1 MENYYKERKVMK
13 KIYSILL
20 ILASMLVF
28 APFIGAQTIDS
39 SIEFPDDDGTY
50 TLDDSGFAYKKQISK
65 PKSDGTY
72 WIKLESFV
80 TGTLQIKQQ
89 STPADIVLV
98 LDCSGSMKFNMD
110 GSQTSGVPETQQRL
124 YALKTAVKAFIEQID
139 INDLKDPETG
149 EERPS
154 GRLGNTISIVTF
166 NANGGSQT
174 LETLVPL
181 TSKEDLISTI
191 DGLGTNQ
198 GTYSAEGMQRAYN
211 ILSKLPSTRKLRT
224 TVFFTDG
231 LPASGWQ
238 ETWNNTRLNEANN
251 TIAQAN
257 NIKNLA
263 NSTTGVMSNV
273 FSVSIIDRS
282 RMSTKNA
289 AMTEVYLGK
298 TSSDYLGATN
308 MGTNSNNWNT
318 NNMWGNGDGTK
329 NTSETEFSITA
340 TTVEDLIAAFETIAG
355 DSGGAGIDVSAESV
369 SAVDV
374 VSASFMLPSGA
385 NENSILV
392 YTAPCLQYSEEKHTI
407 TIEGEEYLYF
417 GTETLKPYSGDTY
430 DKYETIDGV
439 KTLVEEDVDVDNSIT
454 VTLSSSTGS
463 TKTNKINVTG
473 FDFSNN
479 WCGPEKDED
488 GNITGVHGHKL
499 IILIP
504 IQMDPEAVGGPN
516 VATNGSESG
525 IYINGVSGT
534 FVEFNEKPTVSLPVN
549 IHIRKEGLDEG
560 ESAKF
565 LIQRAIIP
573 DTWPSSPTI
582 EDYNGLEWDD
592 VTSVFVTRHSG
603 QDKEGENA
611 PITKVVGMP
620 STTTVGAVQ
629 KEFIYR
635 VKEEN
640 WSWKYHTSAAITT
653 SDKLI
658 TNPFVFT
665 NIKKDDDIDIMV
677 RNAESKATNTFINS
691 EKGGVTYDDSKTNT
705 GEGRETK

>member
-1 MENYYKERKVMK
+1 MK

-65 PKSDGTY
+65 PISDGTY

-263 NSTTGVMSNV
+263 QKIMK
-273 FSVSIIDRS
+273 R
-282 RMSTKNA
+282 
-289 AMTEVYLGK
+289 Y
-298 TSSDYLGATN
+298 SDN
-308 MGTNSNNWNT
+308 
-318 NNMWGNGDGTK
+318 
-329 NTSETEFSITA
+329 
-340 TTVEDLIAAFETIAG
+340 
-355 DSGGAGIDVSAESV
+355 
-369 SAVDV
+369 
-374 VSASFMLPSGA
+374 
-385 NENSILV
+385 
-392 YTAPCLQYSEEKHTI
+392 
-407 TIEGEEYLYF
+407 IE
-417 GTETLKPYSGDTY
+417 
-430 DKYETIDGV
+430 
-439 KTLVEEDVDVDNSIT
+439 
-454 VTLSSSTGS
+454 
-463 TKTNKINVTG
+463 KIN
-473 FDFSNN
+473 F
-479 WCGPEKDED
+479 
-488 GNITGVHGHKL
+488 
-499 IILIP
+499 
-504 IQMDPEAVGGPN
+504 AV
-516 VATNGSESG
+516 
-525 IYINGVSGT
+525 
-534 FVEFNEKPTVSLPVN
+534 
-549 IHIRKEGLDEG
+549 
-560 ESAKF
+560 
-565 LIQRAIIP
+565 
-573 DTWPSSPTI
+573 
-582 EDYNGLEWDD
+582 
-592 VTSVFVTRHSG
+592 
-603 QDKEGENA
+603 
-611 PITKVVGMP
+611 TKVKG
-620 STTTVGAVQ
+620 
-629 KEFIYR
+629 
-635 VKEEN
+635 
-640 WSWKYHTSAAITT
+640 
-653 SDKLI
+653 
-658 TNPFVFT
+658 VF
-665 NIKKDDDIDIMV
+665 
-677 RNAESKATNTFINS
+677 
-691 EKGGVTYDDSKTNT
+691 
-705 GEGRETK
+705 